1 MRVLARSFAIV
12 CVCVAFSQAHA
23 AVPFVLKSSSF
34 EDGGTLALKHAGN
47 TPGSV
52 NCLGQNI
59 SPALAWAN
67 PPEGV
72 RSFAIVVVDAEG
84 AAGLGVVHWVA
95 YGIPASTTEFSE
107 GEGSRESQKYVGGK
121 NSRELGSYVGPC
133 APPGGVHH
141 YTFTIIA
148 TDLAPDALPPGLTKD
163 ELLAKLKG
171 HAKAA
176 SGLVA
181 LYQHP

>member
-1 MRVLARSFAIV
+1 MRALAKSFSVA
-12 CVCVAFSQAHA
+12 CVCLAVSQAYA

-34 EDGGTLALKHAGN
+34 NDGGTLALKYAGN
-47 TPGSV
+47 FPGSV
-52 NCLGQNI
+52 NCIGQNI

-67 PPEGV
+67 PPEST
-72 RSFAIVVVDAEG
+72 RSFAIVMADAEG
-84 AAGLGVVHWVA
+84 AAGLGVIHWVA
-95 YGIPASTTEFSE
+95 YGIAASTTEFAE
-107 GEGSRESQKYVGGK
+107 GEASKQSQKYVGGK
-121 NSRELGSYVGPC
+121 NTRDLTYYAGPC
-133 APPGGVHH
+133 APPGGIHH
-141 YTFTIIA
+141 YTFTVIA

-163 ELLAKLKG
+163 ELLAKLKD